1 MHKMT
6 KILHQQQLLLEL
18 LCMSGNIAVTENN
31 DGTIL
36 RKTLM
41 ETKAAGWIT
50 LTPFGKGFDM
60 AAITDFGRRVNE
72 PSSCSV
78 WSNEMTGKH
87 QSRLESQ
94 FFSKG
99 RLGDV
104 GGGPCRN
111 FSGLM
116 H

>member
-18 LCMSGNIAVTENN
+18 LCMSGNIAVTESN

-60 AAITDFGRRVNE
+60 AAITDFGRRVIE
-72 PSSCSV
+72 GCLSVQAESPSIGTKV
-78 WSNEMTGKH
+78 DRGI
-87 QSRLESQ
+87 
-94 FFSKG
+94 
-99 RLGDV
+99 
-104 GGGPCRN
+104 
-111 FSGLM
+111 
-116 H
+116 